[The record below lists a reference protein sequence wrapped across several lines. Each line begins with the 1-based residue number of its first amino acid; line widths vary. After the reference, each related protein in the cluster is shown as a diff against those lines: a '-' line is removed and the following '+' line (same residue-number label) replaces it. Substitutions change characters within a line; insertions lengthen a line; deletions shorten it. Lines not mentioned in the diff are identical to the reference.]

1 MCRTF
6 PTCEPVE
13 VVMRRLTSEIRS
25 AADDLA
31 GLEAH
36 VASVIGKGTVEGMEH
51 LQSLDRLGQ
60 QLRVLEAFLGAA
72 KPCACGRI
80 DIESALDRVWLE
92 SVRKRLGGGR
102 SQPHEH
108 VSAEPELW

>member
-6 PTCEPVE
+6 PTCEPVD
-13 VVMRRLTSEIRS
+13 VVMQRLTFEIRS

-31 GLEAH
+31 GLEAQ
-36 VASVIGKGTVEGMEH
+36 VASLLGKGASEGMEQ

-102 SQPHEH
+102 PQTHDHPT
-108 VSAEPELW
+108 AEPELW